1 MKRTFP
7 NPRDTR
13 GMSLVEVVLFIV
25 MLAIVAFPLTKLA
38 RANLISLGNYATI
51 EKAQYD
57 IQSLMEQCI
66 ADFGALGYDAC
77 KTKWNGKYGSTNSN
91 QFNYRVTIGADQT
104 ANGITYALV
113 TVTVSGGGLTTAM
126 SLKTWISKQ

>member
-1 MKRTFP
+1 MKRYFP

-25 MLAIVAFPLTKLA
+25 MVAVVAFPLTRLA
-38 RANLISLGNYATI
+38 RINLISLGNYATI

-57 IQSLMEQCI
+57 IQSIMEQCI
-66 ADFGALGYDAC
+66 ADFGAEGYDDC
-77 KTKWNGKYGSTNSN
+77 KTKWNGKSGKTNSN
-91 QFNYRVTIGADQT
+91 QFDYRVAAGADQT